1 MARALTALAVLLL
14 SLIPAPSGAAPSRSR
29 CPLPP
34 TDLCTDYV
42 WRGRRWAAGPIPYV
56 INLANAP
63 AGAEQDIHDAFLS
76 WQNEAGS
83 PQVEEAYPGDQSS
96 VSFQYQGA
104 TTATGGRDGTNTV
117 QFTPCAA
124 ACGAASAS
132 IAVSSGKTKR
142 IVEFDIFINPD
153 WGWSTDVTC
162 PSLDCGLFDLQNAV
176 THEIGHA
183 LDLYHPT
190 DEAAAELT
198 MYGQTHANEVNK
210 RDLGAGEVLALRR
223 IYPL

>member
-1 MARALTALAVLLL
+1 VARALTGLVVLVASVLP
-14 SLIPAPSGAAPSRSR
+14 IPASAAPPRSK

-42 WRGRRWAAGPIPYV
+42 WRGRRWGAQPIPYF
-56 INLANAP
+56 INPANAP
-63 AGAEQDIHDAFLS
+63 AGAEQDIHDAFLA

-83 PQVEEAYPGDQSS
+83 PQVEAAYPGDQST
-96 VSFQYQGA
+96 VSFGYQGP
-104 TTATGGRDGTNTV
+104 TTATGGRDGINTV
-117 QFTPCAA
+117 HFTPCTAT
-124 ACGAASAS
+124 CGAAGAS
-132 IAVSSGKTKR
+132 IAISSGRVKR
-142 IVEFDIFINPD
+142 IVEFDIGINPN
-153 WGWSTDVTC
+153 WGWATDVTC
-162 PSLDCGLFDLQNAV
+162 PSADCGLFDLQNAV

-183 LDLYHPT
+183 LDLYHPL

-223 IYPL
+223 IYPA